1 MSEYI
6 QEAWTLLGVGMVTVF
21 IILVVVVLIGNAIIW
36 VVNRYF
42 PESGNGKATAVR
54 SFGNSR
60 MAAIAAAVHI
70 VTQGKGRITNIE
82 KK

>member
-21 IILVVVVLIGNAIIW
+21 IILLVVVLIGNVLIW

-42 PESGNGKATAVR
+42 PEAENAGTSAVR
-54 SFGNSR
+54 SFGNAR
-60 MAAIAAAVHI
+60 IAAITAAVHI
-70 VTQGKGRITNIE
+70 VTQGKGRITKIE

>member
-6 QEAWTLLGVGMVTVF
+6 QEAWTLLGVGMLTVF
-21 IILVVVVLIGNAIIW
+21 IILLVVVLIGNILIW

-42 PESGNGKATAVR
+42 PESENAKTSAVR

-60 MAAIAAAVHI
+60 LAAIAAAVNI
-70 VTQGKGRITNIE
+70 VTQGKGRITKIE

>member
-1 MSEYI
+1 MNENM
-6 QEAWTLLGVGMVTVF
+6 QEAWTLLGVGMVTV
-21 IILVVVVLIGNAIIW
+21 IVILMVVVLIGNIIIA

-42 PESGNGKATAVR
+42 PESDNEKAAIVR

-60 MAAIAAAVHI
+60 MAAITAAVNMI
-70 VTQGKGRITNIE
+70 TQGKGRITKVE

>member
-21 IILVVVVLIGNAIIW
+21 TILTVVVLIGNVLIW
-36 VVNRYF
+36 VVNRFF
-42 PESGNGKATAVR
+42 PESDNAKATTLR

-60 MAAIAAAVHI
+60 MAAIAAAVNM
-70 VTQGKGRITNIE
+70 VTQGKGRITKVE

>member
-6 QEAWTLLGVGMVTVF
+6 QEAWTLLGVGMLTVF
-21 IILVVVVLIGNAIIW
+21 IILMVVVLIGNVIIW
-36 VVNRYF
+36 VVNRFF
-42 PESGNGKATAVR
+42 PESDIGKTAAVR

-60 MAAIAAAVHI
+60 LAAIAAAVNF
-70 VTQGKGRITNIE
+70 VTQGKGRITKIE

>member
-1 MSEYI
+1 MNEYI

-21 IILVVVVLIGNAIIW
+21 IILMVVVLIGNTIIR

-42 PESGNGKATAVR
+42 PESDNGKVAAER

-60 MAAIAAAVHI
+60 VAAITAAVNM
-70 VTQGKGRITNIE
+70 VTQGKGRITKIE

>member
-21 IILVVVVLIGNAIIW
+21 IILTVVVLIGNVLIR

-42 PESGNGKATAVR
+42 PQSENAKVSIVA

-60 MAAIAAAVHI
+60 MAAIAAAVNML
-70 VTQGKGRITNIE
+70 TQGRGRITKIE

>member
-21 IILVVVVLIGNAIIW
+21 IILMVVVLIGNAIIR

-42 PESGNGKATAVR
+42 PETNSAKTSAAR

-60 MAAIAAAVHI
+60 MAAIAAAVNM
-70 VTQGKGRITNIE
+70 VTQGKGRITKIE

>member
-6 QEAWTLLGVGMVTVF
+6 QEAWTLMGVGMVTVF
-21 IILVVVVLIGNAIIW
+21 LILMVVVLLGNAIIL

-42 PESGNGKATAVR
+42 PESENAKTSANR
-54 SFGNSR
+54 SFGKSR
-60 MAAIAAAVHI
+60 MAAIAAAVSI
-70 VTQGKGRITNIE
+70 VTQGKGRITKVE

>member
-1 MSEYI
+1 MNEYF

-21 IILVVVVLIGNAIIW
+21 IILMVVVLIGNAIIR

-42 PESGNGKATAVR
+42 PESDSGKDTAVR
-54 SFGNSR
+54 TFGNSR
-60 MAAIAAAVHI
+60 MAAIAAAVHM
-70 VTQGKGRITNIE
+70 VTQGKGRITKIE